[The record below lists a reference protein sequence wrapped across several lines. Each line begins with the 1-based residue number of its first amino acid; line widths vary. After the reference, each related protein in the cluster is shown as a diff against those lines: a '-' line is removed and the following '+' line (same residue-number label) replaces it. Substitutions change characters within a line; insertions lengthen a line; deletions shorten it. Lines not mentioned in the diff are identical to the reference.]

1 MPNDHQDTDRK
12 GENERRRE
20 NVEDQRGRSFGGI
33 GLAGG
38 GIGTVVIVIV
48 ALMLGVDPRAILQQT
63 QQNTEPSS
71 TSRPVESSPEEDKLK
86 EFVSA
91 VLGSTE
97 DTWGELFQKSG
108 RTYSDPKLVL
118 FRGAVQSAC
127 GFAKSAV
134 GPFYC
139 PGDQKVYIDLGF
151 YEELRS
157 RFHAPG
163 DFAEAYVIAHE
174 VGHHVQNLLGIS
186 NKVAQAQQ
194 RSSPEQANAL
204 SVRVELQAD
213 CLAGVWA
220 NHADAARHILEQG
233 DIESGLNAASAI
245 GDDRMQMQSRGY
257 VSPESFTHG
266 SSEQRVR
273 WFKRGLENGSVKECD
288 TFKAAQL

>member
-1 MPNDHQDTDRK
+1 MTRLSRGSNDNTSVSKDSRVSPTSDT
-12 GENERRRE
+12 
-20 NVEDQRGRSFGGI
+20 
-33 GLAGG
+33 
-38 GIGTVVIVIV
+38 
-48 ALMLGVDPRAILQQT
+48 
-63 QQNTEPSS
+63 SS
-71 TSRPVESSPEEDKLK
+71 TQSTAPTPSTHPVESSPQEDKLK
-86 EFVSA
+86 DFVSA

-97 DTWGELFQKSG
+97 DTWGDIFKQAG

-127 GFAKSAV
+127 GFSQAAV

-151 YEELRS
+151 YEELRT

-186 NKVAQAQQ
+186 EKVAQAQQ
-194 RSSPEQANAL
+194 RGSREQANAL

-220 NHADAARHILEQG
+220 NHANEAKHILEQG

-245 GDDRMQMQSRGY
+245 GDDRLQMQSRGY

-266 SSEQRVR
+266 SSAQRVR
-273 WFKRGLENGSVKECD
+273 WFKQGLENGSVKQCD
-288 TFKAAQL
+288 TFRTSQL

>member
-1 MPNDHQDTDRK
+1 MRWGD
-12 GENERRRE
+12 ERRSE
-20 NVEDQRGRSFGGI
+20 NVEDQRGMSFGGI

-38 GIGTVVIVIV
+38 GIGTIVIV
-48 ALMLGVDPRAILQQT
+48 VVALLLGVDPRAILQQT
-63 QQNTEPSS
+63 SQNAAPTQQSGPVQS
-71 TSRPVESSPEEDKLK
+71 TPEEDKLK
-86 EFVSA
+86 DFVSA

-97 DTWGELFQKSG
+97 DTWGELFKQSG
-108 RTYSDPKLVL
+108 RQYVDPKLVL

-127 GFAKSAV
+127 GFAQAAV

-151 YEELRS
+151 YEELRN

-186 NKVAQAQQ
+186 DKVAQAQQ
-194 RSSPEQANAL
+194 RGSREQANAL

-220 NHADAARHILEQG
+220 NHADASRHILERG
-233 DIESGLNAASAI
+233 DLESGLNAASAI
-245 GDDRMQMQSRGY
+245 GDDRVQMQSRGY

-266 SSEQRVR
+266 SSQQRVR
-273 WFKRGLENGSVKECD
+273 WFKRGLETGSVKECD
-288 TFKAAQL
+288 TFKTAQL

>member
-1 MPNDHQDTDRK
+1 MRWGD
-12 GENERRRE
+12 ERRSE
-20 NVEDQRGRSFGGI
+20 NVEDQRGMSFGGI

-38 GIGTVVIVIV
+38 GIGTIVIV
-48 ALMLGVDPRAILQQT
+48 VVALLLGVDPRAILQQT
-63 QQNTEPSS
+63 SQNAAPTQQSGPVKS
-71 TSRPVESSPEEDKLK
+71 TPEEDKLK
-86 EFVSA
+86 DFVSA

-97 DTWGELFQKSG
+97 DTWGELFKQSG
-108 RTYSDPKLVL
+108 RQYVDPKLVL

-127 GFAKSAV
+127 GFAQAAV

-151 YEELRS
+151 YEELRN

-186 NKVAQAQQ
+186 DKVAQAQQ
-194 RSSPEQANAL
+194 RGSREQANAL

-220 NHADAARHILEQG
+220 NHADASRHILERG
-233 DIESGLNAASAI
+233 DLESGLNAASAI
-245 GDDRMQMQSRGY
+245 GDDRLQMQSRGY

-266 SSEQRVR
+266 SSQQRVR
-273 WFKRGLENGSVKECD
+273 WFKRGLETGSVKECD
-288 TFKAAQL
+288 TFKTAQL

>member
-1 MPNDHQDTDRK
+1 MKWED
-12 GENERRRE
+12 ERRSE
-20 NVEDQRGRSFGGI
+20 NVEDQRGMSFGGI

-48 ALMLGVDPRAILQQT
+48 ALLLGVDPRALLQQT
-63 QQNTEPSS
+63 TQNTAPAP
-71 TSRPVESSPEEDKLK
+71 TSHPVQSSPQEDKLK
-86 EFVSA
+86 DFVSA

-97 DTWGELFQKSG
+97 DTWTEVFKQAG
-108 RTYSDPKLVL
+108 RTYVDPKLVL

-127 GFAKSAV
+127 GFSRAAV

-139 PGDQKVYIDLGF
+139 PGDQKVYIDLSF
-151 YEELRS
+151 YEELRT

-186 NKVAQAQQ
+186 EKVMEAQQ
-194 RSSPEQANAL
+194 RGSREHANQL
-204 SVRVELQAD
+204 SVRMELQAD

-220 NHADAARHILEQG
+220 NRADTARHILEQG

-245 GDDRMQMQSRGY
+245 GDDRLQMQARGY

-266 SSEQRVR
+266 SSAQRVR
-273 WFKRGLENGSVKECD
+273 WFKQGLESGRVKECD
-288 TFKAAQL
+288 TFKTAQL

>member
-1 MPNDHQDTDRK
+1 M
-12 GENERRRE
+12 
-20 NVEDQRGRSFGGI
+20 
-33 GLAGG
+33 
-38 GIGTVVIVIV
+38 
-48 ALMLGVDPRAILQQT
+48 
-63 QQNTEPSS
+63 
-71 TSRPVESSPEEDKLK
+71 
-86 EFVSA
+86 
-91 VLGSTE
+91 
-97 DTWGELFQKSG
+97 
-108 RTYSDPKLVL
+108 L

-127 GFAKSAV
+127 GFAQSAV

-151 YEELRS
+151 YEELRN

-186 NKVAQAQQ
+186 DKVAQAQQ
-194 RSSPEQANAL
+194 RGSPEQANAL

-220 NHADAARHILEQG
+220 NHADAARHILEHG

>member
-1 MPNDHQDTDRK
+1 MRWGD
-12 GENERRRE
+12 ERRSE
-20 NVEDQRGRSFGGI
+20 NVEDQRGMSFGGI

-38 GIGTVVIVIV
+38 GIGTIVIV
-48 ALMLGVDPRAILQQT
+48 VVALLLGVDPRAILQQT
-63 QQNTEPSS
+63 SQNAAPTQQSGPVQS
-71 TSRPVESSPEEDKLK
+71 TPEEDKLK
-86 EFVSA
+86 DFVSA

-97 DTWGELFQKSG
+97 DTWGELFKQSG
-108 RTYSDPKLVL
+108 RQYVDPKLVL

-127 GFAKSAV
+127 GFAQAAV

-151 YEELRS
+151 YEELRN

-186 NKVAQAQQ
+186 DKVAQAQQ
-194 RSSPEQANAL
+194 RGSREQANAL

-220 NHADAARHILEQG
+220 NHANQERGGKMIDDKDVEQALAA
-233 DIESGLNAASAI
+233 ATAI
-245 GDDRMQMQSRGY
+245 GDDRLQRQAQGK
-257 VSPESFTHG
+257 VVPDSFTHG
-266 SSEQRVR
+266 TSAQRVR
-273 WFKRGLENGSVKECD
+273 WFKRGLDTGDINRCD
-288 TFKAAQL
+288 TFRAQQL

>member
-1 MPNDHQDTDRK
+1 MKWED
-12 GENERRRE
+12 ERRSE
-20 NVEDQRGRSFGGI
+20 NVEDQRGTSFGGI
-33 GLAGG
+33 GLASG

-48 ALMLGVDPRAILQQT
+48 ALLLGVDPRALLQQT
-63 QQNTEPSS
+63 TQSTAPTPS
-71 TSRPVESSPEEDKLK
+71 THPVESSPQEDKLK
-86 EFVSA
+86 DFVSA

-97 DTWGELFQKSG
+97 DTWGDIFKQAG

-127 GFAKSAV
+127 GFSQAAV

-151 YEELRS
+151 YEELRT

-186 NKVAQAQQ
+186 EKVAEAQQ
-194 RSSPEQANAL
+194 RGSREQANAL

-220 NHADAARHILEQG
+220 NHANEAKHILEQG

-245 GDDRMQMQSRGY
+245 GDDRLQMQSRGY

-266 SSEQRVR
+266 SSAQRVR
-273 WFKRGLENGSVKECD
+273 WFKQGLENGSVKQCD
-288 TFKAAQL
+288 TFRTSQL

>member
-1 MPNDHQDTDRK
+1 MK
-12 GENERRRE
+12 WENERRSE
-20 NVEDQRGRSFGGI
+20 NVEDQRGTSFGGI
-33 GLAGG
+33 GLASG

-48 ALMLGVDPRAILQQT
+48 ALLLGVDPRALLQQT
-63 QQNTEPSS
+63 TQSTAPTPS
-71 TSRPVESSPEEDKLK
+71 THPVESSPEEDKLK
-86 EFVSA
+86 DFVSA

-97 DTWGELFQKSG
+97 DTWGDIFKQSG

-127 GFAKSAV
+127 GFSQAAV

-151 YEELRS
+151 YEELRT

-186 NKVAQAQQ
+186 EKVAEAQQ
-194 RSSPEQANAL
+194 RGSREQANAL

-220 NHADAARHILEQG
+220 NHANEAKHILEQG

-266 SSEQRVR
+266 SSAQRVR
-273 WFKRGLENGSVKECD
+273 WFKQGLENGSVKQCD
-288 TFKAAQL
+288 TFRAAQL